1 MNHQDMASAD
11 ELVAQAYRA
20 HASGDFAST
29 LELSDRLLASWP
41 THLEALLLRAMVLN
55 DMNRPEDAAAAAS
68 EALAVDPDSATAH
81 LMRARA
87 FDAIRRYTSA
97 AEDYRFAAEAFS
109 GTVEAAFVWLDSCR
123 CALLAGDEHGAK
135 QAVRRAYAH
144 AVALRR
150 LILDDDFRLLDE
162 SPRLE
167 ELRSLPILAA
177 KVVGYLAKIC
187 LRWPSEEMVALAS
200 QVSEL
205 SHRLLDVS
213 FPDGERVVGAD
224 LAEQVKVEL
233 VLADVSIALL
243 LDRPADALA
252 LAQQL
257 VGMSPELP
265 AAWVALSR
273 AQSANGLMDEAEV
286 SAERATELSSLYD
299 PPEPEE

>member
-1 MNHQDMASAD
+1 M
-11 ELVAQAYRA
+11 
-20 HASGDFAST
+20 
-29 LELSDRLLASWP
+29 
-41 THLEALLLRAMVLN
+41 
-55 DMNRPEDAAAAAS
+55 
-68 EALAVDPDSATAH
+68 
-81 LMRARA
+81 
-87 FDAIRRYTSA
+87 
-97 AEDYRFAAEAFS
+97 
-109 GTVEAAFVWLDSCR
+109 
-123 CALLAGDEHGAK
+123 
-135 QAVRRAYAH
+135 
-144 AVALRR
+144 
-150 LILDDDFRLLDE
+150 
-162 SPRLE
+162 
-167 ELRSLPILAA
+167 
-177 KVVGYLAKIC
+177 AKIC

-213 FPDGERVVGAD
+213 FPDGERVVDAD

-243 LDRPADALA
+243 LDRPAETLA